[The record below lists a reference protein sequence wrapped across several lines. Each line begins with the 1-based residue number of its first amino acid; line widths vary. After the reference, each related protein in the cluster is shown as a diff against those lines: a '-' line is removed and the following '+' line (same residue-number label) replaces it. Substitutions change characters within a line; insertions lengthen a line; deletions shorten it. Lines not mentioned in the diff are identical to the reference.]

1 MAAQYPHEMIGDDIR
16 AVLLT
21 VWRNGDIDTNE
32 RIDEWW
38 DWFAVALFLLITV
51 DILTT
56 IGATVRYG
64 YGAESNPLVRW
75 LLVEGPVVLV
85 GVNLAVVVVTV
96 LCFRGV
102 ILMARRV
109 PDPYQHAFTLGVELW
124 LGVVISVGLFLFAN
138 NLSVIVLG
146 GSLF

>member
-1 MAAQYPHEMIGDDIR
+1 MIGDDIR
-16 AVLLT
+16 AVLST
-21 VWRNGDIDTNE
+21 VWRNGDIDAND

-38 DWFAVALFLLITV
+38 DWFAVALFVLITV

-56 IGATVRYG
+56 VGATVRYG

-109 PDPYQHAFTLGVELW
+109 PDPYHHAFTLGVELW

-146 GSLF
+146 GSLL